1 MAKTPEPPF
10 TIVFAQEPF
19 EIRDYGPM
27 LVAETRVP
35 GERDAAVNAGFR
47 ILASYIFG
55 ANKPGAKIAMAAPVT
70 QDKGVSIAMTAP
82 VTQEGDDSGWRVRF
96 IMPQDYTRA
105 NLPAPTDARIAI
117 MEVPARRKA
126 AIRFSGLRTNANLAA
141 RQAELAEF
149 IASRKLKPVGA
160 PIYAYYD
167 PPWTLP
173 FLRRNEI
180 LWQVA
185 PA

>member
-10 TIVFAQEPF
+10 TVVFAQEPF

-27 LVAETRVP
+27 LVAETKVS

-55 ANKPGAKIAMAAPVT
+55 ANTPGAKIAMTAPVT
-70 QDKGVSIAMTAP
+70 QAKGEAIAMTAP
-82 VTQEGDDSGWRVRF
+82 VTQEGSDASWRVRF
-96 IMPQDYTRA
+96 IMPQTYTRA
-105 NLPAPTDARIAI
+105 TLPQPTDARIAI
-117 MEVPARRKA
+117 VELQARRMA
-126 AIRFSGLRTNANLAA
+126 VFRFSGLRTNANLAA
-141 RQAELAEF
+141 RQNELETF
-149 IASRKLKPVGA
+149 IKARKLTAIGA
-160 PIYAYYD
+160 PVFAFYD

-185 PA
+185 